1 MNWQKKR
8 SNCQKA
14 ALASY
19 RHWSDHCM
27 WLIYDRRNGEKVS
40 HHVFLSNYG
49 RKCAVSLIYQKGLNR
64 KVLKQVVYTIMDEEI
79 VFTVKVPHVENCLVL
94 SRSCDNIS
102 KFNFFFVRVCCDWL
116 QSLCMNV
123 ILSSLYNVLWF
134 VFMTGIGSWSF
145 KTLYYFFNSTMIKR
159 IIWEVWQLP

>member
-1 MNWQKKR
+1 MIVETERK
-8 SNCQKA
+8 
-14 ALASY
+14 Y
-19 RHWSDHCM
+19 
-27 WLIYDRRNGEKVS
+27 LIMF
-40 HHVFLSNYG
+40 FLSNYG

-102 KFNFFFVRVCCDWL
+102 KFNFFFFVRVCCDWL

-159 IIWEVWQLP
+159 IIWEV